1 MLIRI
6 VDRLN
11 ISYALKEF
19 GTTPDIIDM
28 TLDEYLGRHVRKYCG
43 ELKGFTVLA
52 DGITIPSSIFKQF
65 NIKNTKYLTFI
76 KEPEATAFMV
86 GMLLLSVA
94 VAIYTYVQ
102 MRKLKT
108 KGTDSGK
115 QASSIYDVNA
125 QGNQIRLEDVIPEQ
139 FGLVKAFP
147 DYASDKHYYYVNNS
161 RYMDV
166 LLCQGVGSYN
176 HSLDKMYIGATPL
189 SSYVGNDIDIF
200 IAEPGEDIS
209 SHPAHRCWF
218 NSTEVDI
225 SGKEVPAVDMSTSR
239 KRGDKIITPIHFHA
253 DYVIDVTTTGIN
265 LLNGDYIRISGAIG
279 ADLPVDTK
287 SAFEQVISGTRIY
300 VNRFPASEEEMAYA
314 ISHNAYLEVGKNG
327 SYVSSTVGI
336 ANFGSSPSKG
346 NFIDITSYEIP
357 WNDPDYIKLVIKN
370 WAFEGESIT
379 SQHLNGN
386 GYYRVI
392 THSGNTCTV
401 IAVNKKGV
409 KYEDDTQWNGFLVD
423 RTSPQCTIELIVDGM
438 NDSYTSSK
446 VNYAGYYRACPIG
459 ATSRYYEVD
468 LDFPA
473 GLYTMSDE
481 GDYEDRT
488 ATITIDYRIAG
499 SNDTPKSI
507 VKTWT
512 KHTPDE
518 FAETVEIDVGDSLNA
533 YEFRITNNSEYTNE
547 AKVQQTFNWNG
558 LKCLI
563 AEKSVYE
570 GVTMIC
576 MTVKGSQSLSELTN
590 NQIST
595 IWERRLSLLKEE
607 QSIVESKED
616 VTGWNVYSPSGE
628 EFVQMVLNSKVYNT
642 LWDKVPD
649 NYDAGNLKKYVKT
662 GKRNVEIHH
671 TKYIYDDDSGVYLYP
686 LSKDAYGLN
695 RYPSDTWE
703 MSFEIDCIDSPLISS
718 GSYSTYQKC
727 ALILGMASGTSG
739 NRTSPAGYQAYDMCQ
754 IENPSS
760 RKDLLAIWY
769 KRICTHISDKGGNGD
784 VEIIIPSASFDYEI
798 GIQNMGYSI
807 ASSSYYEERH
817 SMFYK
822 RAFCGSNIAALHGF
836 YPRQIKLIKSETSLI
851 LNIDGK
857 HAFTV
862 TKKEFPQIEQLG
874 SEFAFVYCP
883 GYNHTDGD
891 LLIRNFTFKQPTTL
905 TIAKY
910 KQPEKS
916 SLNVD
921 KEANRALAP
930 VIKYICNTSKFG
942 SGMYSP
948 ENLVTFDRYW
958 RKKNYYFDFR
968 FDTPT
973 TILEAIEQVTQ
984 TGLSETTVFGNQIRV
999 VRKER
1004 HAKIVQ
1010 MFTASNITGDPQI
1023 TYNMLTPD
1031 DNNEI
1036 DCKYMSPTTWK
1047 TDEIYVT
1054 IDDNNNGV
1062 INNYPTSDKEE
1073 SVEVL
1078 AVTSS
1083 DRAYDIA
1090 VRRLRELLF
1099 CRREISFKT
1108 ELDALNCQYGDLI
1121 AVALPQSM
1129 ANQSGRIL
1137 NIDRETLKITLSD
1150 GLPEGLG
1157 AGVIYIKKPDGSS
1170 MQTTVIDNDGEYY
1183 IGVYPD
1189 FEMDFSSTDTMPIYA
1204 IGDVT
1209 KWWVTSIKPAE
1220 NGTGC
1225 TVTAVA
1231 YDERVWGNLP
1241 EFGYGEGG
1249 YGVQPYGSVYV
1260 E

>member
-28 TLDEYLGRHVRKYCG
+28 TLDEYLGKYVKKYCG

-52 DGITIPSSIFKQF
+52 DGITIPQSIFKQF
-65 NIKNTKYLTFI
+65 NLKNTKYLTFI
-76 KEPEATAFMV
+76 KEPEATAFMI

-176 HSLDKMYIGATPL
+176 HSLDSMYIGATPL

-200 IAEPGEDIS
+200 VAEPGEDIS

-225 SGKEVPAVDMSTSR
+225 SGKEVPAVDMSNSR
-239 KRGDKIITPIHFHA
+239 KRGDKIITPIHFHT
-253 DYVIDVTTTGIN
+253 DSVIDITNAGIN
-265 LLNGDYIRISGAIG
+265 LYNGDYIRISGAIG
-279 ADLPVDTK
+279 ADLPVNTK
-287 SAFEQVISGTRIY
+287 NAFEQIISGTRIY
-300 VNRFPASEEEMAYA
+300 VNQFPASEDEMAYT
-314 ISHNAYLEVGKNG
+314 ISHNAYIEVGKNG
-327 SYVSSTVGI
+327 SYVSATVGI

-346 NFIDITSYEIP
+346 DFIDITSYEIP

-392 THSGNTCTV
+392 AHNGNSCTV
-401 IAVNKKGV
+401 VAVNKKGV
-409 KYEDDTQWNGFLVD
+409 KYQDDQQWNGFLVD
-423 RTSPQCTIELIVDGM
+423 RTSPQCTIELILDGM
-438 NDSYTSSK
+438 NDSYTSNK

-473 GLYTMSDE
+473 GLYTMSDT

-533 YEFRITNNSEYTNE
+533 YEFRITNNSEYTND

-563 AEKSVYE
+563 AEKTVYE

-576 MTVKGSQSLSELTN
+576 MTVKGSQSLSELSN

-595 IWERRLSLLKEE
+595 IWERRLSPLKEE
-607 QSIVESKED
+607 QSIVESKEE
-616 VTGWNVYSPSGE
+616 VTGWNTYVMGGR
-628 EFVQMVLNSKVYNT
+628 EFIDCVLNSKVYNSK
-642 LWDKVPD
+642 WDKVPEL
-649 NYDAGNLKKYVKT
+649 YDAKNLGDYVKFPHDSAFVVFHN
-662 GKRNVEIHH
+662 KE
-671 TKYIYDDDSGVYLYP
+671 KYQSDGGAYLYP
-686 LSKDAYGLN
+686 LAKDMYGIN
-695 RYPSDTWE
+695 RYPSDKWE
-703 MSFEIDCIDSPLISS
+703 MSFRVNC
-718 GSYSTYQKC
+718 
-727 ALILGMASGTSG
+727 GTSNNAYNNSYTRICLLLGIVSG
-739 NRTSPAGYQAYDMCQ
+739 NAGSRTYKGNAYCYDNGAV
-754 IENPSS
+754 ENPTS
-760 RKDLLAIWY
+760 RRDILAIWFNH
-769 KRICTHISDKGGNGD
+769 TEDGA
-784 VEIIIPSASFDYEI
+784 VI

-807 ASSSYYEERH
+807 WSSSTLFQKDKCIHYIKVPNFGDWGSTEH
-817 SMFYK
+817 I
-822 RAFCGSNIAALHGF
+822 RAVS
-836 YPRQIKLIKSETSLI
+836 IKKIDDVLIFHVNDHDYI
-851 LNIDGK
+851 
-857 HAFTV
+857 V
-862 TKKEFPQIEQLG
+862 TNKEFPQMRYIG
-874 SEFAFVYCP
+874 SEFAFLVNP
-883 GYNHTDGD
+883 GYGNERGFIA
-891 LLIRNFTFKQPTTL
+891 IRNFVFKQPTTL

-910 KQPEKS
+910 KQPEAS
-916 SLNVD
+916 TLNVD

-930 VIKYICNTSKFG
+930 VIKYICNSSKFG

-948 ENLVTFDRYW
+948 ANLVTFDQYW

-984 TGLSETTVFGNQIRV
+984 TGLSEATVFGNQIRV

-1031 DNNEI
+1031 DNNEV
-1036 DCKYMSPTTWK
+1036 DCKYMSPVTWK

-1062 INNYPTSDKEE
+1062 INNYPTSDKDE

-1090 VRRLRELLF
+1090 IRRLRELLF
-1099 CRREISFKT
+1099 CRREITFKT

-1129 ANQSGRIL
+1129 SNQHGRIL
-1137 NIDRETLKITLSD
+1137 GIDRETLKITLSD
-1150 GLPEGLG
+1150 GIPDGLG
-1157 AGVIYIKKPDGSS
+1157 AGVIYIRKPDGSS
-1170 MQTTVIDNDGEYY
+1170 MQTTVINNDGEYY
-1183 IGVYPD
+1183 IGAYPD
-1189 FEMDFSSTDTMPIYA
+1189 FDMDFSSTDTMPIYA

-1209 KWWVTSIKPAE
+1209 KWWVTSIKPTE

-1241 EFGYGEGG
+1241 EFGYGQGG
-1249 YGVQPYGSVYV
+1249 YGVQPYGSVYF

>member
-28 TLDEYLGRHVRKYCG
+28 TLDEYLGRHVKKYCG

-52 DGITIPSSIFKQF
+52 DGITIPHSIFKQF
-65 NIKNTKYLTFI
+65 NLKDTKYLTFI
-76 KEPEATAFMV
+76 KEPEATAFMI

-94 VAIYTYVQ
+94 VAIYTYIQ
-102 MRKLKT
+102 MKRLKT

-176 HSLDKMYIGATPL
+176 HSLDSMYIGATPL

-200 IAEPGEDIS
+200 VAEPGEDIS

-225 SGKEVPAVDMSTSR
+225 SGKEVAAVDMSRSR
-239 KRGDKIITPIHFHA
+239 KRGDKIFTPIHFHA
-253 DYVIDVTTTGIN
+253 DSIIDITNSDIGFY
-265 LLNGDYIRISGAIG
+265 NGDYIRISGAIG
-279 ADLPVDTK
+279 ADLPVNTK
-287 SAFEQVISGTRIY
+287 NAYEQVISGTRIY
-300 VNRFPASEEEMAYA
+300 VNAFPVSEEEMAYA

-370 WAFEGESIT
+370 WAFEGESIK

-473 GLYTMSDE
+473 GLYTMSDT

-533 YEFRITNNSEYTNE
+533 YEFRITNNSEYTND

-563 AEKSVYE
+563 AEKTVYD

-576 MTVKGSQSLSELTN
+576 MTVKGSQSLSELSN

-595 IWERRLSLLKEE
+595 IWERRLSPLKEE

-616 VTGWNVYSPSGE
+616 VTGWNTYNLSGRD
-628 EFVQMVLNSKVYNT
+628 FINYVLNSKVYNSQ
-642 LWDKVPD
+642 WDEVAD
-649 NYDAGNLKKYVKT
+649 LYDAKNLGKYVSFPHDSAFVVTHKK
-662 GKRNVEIHH
+662 G
-671 TKYIYDDDSGVYLYP
+671 IYDSNGGAYLYP
-686 LSKDAYGLN
+686 LSTDKYGVN
-695 RYPSDTWE
+695 KYPSDNWE
-703 MSFEIDCIDSPLISS
+703 MSFRINCGTNRNAFGNEYTRICL
-718 GSYSTYQKC
+718 
-727 ALILGMASGTSG
+727 LLGIVSGTSG
-739 NRTSPAGYQAYDMCQ
+739 SRTNKGNAYCYDYGSLQ
-754 IENPSS
+754 NPSTK
-760 RKDLLAIWY
+760 KDMLAIWFNIASY
-769 KRICTHISDKGGNGD
+769 HYETSGELMNIVYNGGDSEHNS
-784 VEIIIPSASFDYEI
+784 II
-798 GIQNMGYSI
+798 GIQNVGYSLY
-807 ASSSYYEERH
+807 SSSITFNDPKNCIHY
-817 SMFYK
+817 
-822 RAFCGSNIAALHGF
+822 
-836 YPRQIKLIKSETSLI
+836 IKTNHNFSYGTTEKIMPVKISK
-851 LNIDGK
+851 IDGVLVLHVDDK
-857 HAFTV
+857 DYYV
-862 TKKEFPQIEQLG
+862 TKKEFPQMEQLG
-874 SEFAFVYCP
+874 SEFAFLVNP
-883 GYNHTDGD
+883 GYGNEEAF
-891 LLIRNFTFKQPTTL
+891 LAIRNFQFKQPTTL
-905 TIAKY
+905 TISKY
-910 KQPEKS
+910 KQPEAS
-916 SLNVD
+916 TLNVD

-948 ENLVTFDRYW
+948 ANLVTFDQYW

-1031 DNNEI
+1031 DNNEV
-1036 DCKYMSPTTWK
+1036 DCKYMSPVTWK

-1062 INNYPTSDKEE
+1062 INNYPTSDKNE

-1090 VRRLRELLF
+1090 IRRLRELLF
-1099 CRREISFKT
+1099 CRREVSFKT

-1129 ANQSGRIL
+1129 SNQHGRIL
-1137 NIDRETLKITLSD
+1137 GIDRETLKITLSD
-1150 GLPEGLG
+1150 GLPDGLG

-1170 MQTTVIDNDGEYY
+1170 MQTTVINNNGEYY

-1189 FEMDFSSTDTMPIYA
+1189 FDMDFSSTETMPVYA

-1241 EFGYGEGG
+1241 ELGYGQGG